1 MPTPKW
7 AEKEQRRDG
16 DNRREARG
24 LQWWLAKR
32 DAYAELGGLV
42 GLVGLL
48 IGVGSAFGLTTIAP
62 ALNLVGAGIAGLA
75 FLGFVLL
82 GLFFSAKWR
91 EGLITRHIAL
101 PALLAFGGFVF
112 VIVLEI
118 SK

>member
-1 MPTPKW
+1 M
-7 AEKEQRRDG
+7 A
-16 DNRREARG
+16 N
-24 LQWWLAKR
+24 R

-82 GLFFSAKWR
+82 GLFCSAKWR
-91 EGLITRHIAL
+91 EGLITRHMAL
-101 PALLAFGGFVF
+101 PALLAFGGFMF